1 MSFVVDLPPEVET
14 RVRLA
19 AASEG
24 VDVST
29 FVYETL
35 APRLRPGLEAMSE
48 EELIAK
54 AREDFPQAFWDRFA
68 ALAARSEAGELTS
81 DEWKE
86 YTSCA
91 ERTEVQDAE
100 RLRYLIEI
108 SRRRGC
114 SPVSL
119 IKQLGLRSGMDGWG

>member
-1 MSFVVDLPPEVET
+1 MSLVIHLPPGVET
-14 RVRLA
+14 QVHLA

-29 FVYETL
+29 YVYETL
-35 APRLRPGLEAMSE
+35 APRLRPSPAAMSE
-48 EELIAK
+48 EELIVK

-68 ALAARSEAGELTS
+68 ALAAKRDVGALTPE
-81 DEWKE
+81 EWRE

-119 IKQLGLRSGMDGWG
+119 IRELGLRSGKDGWG